1 MASAAAG
8 RSARPRSTP
17 DTALM
22 LVAAWLVGSLIVAVL
37 FTERAEI
44 TG

>member
-1 MASAAAG
+1 
-8 RSARPRSTP
+8 
-17 DTALM
+17 L
-22 LVAAWLVGSLIVAVL
+22 LVAAAWLVGSLIFVVL